1 MAKKN
6 QSNKIDNETI
16 VNDTLE
22 LLWEN
27 REIVE
32 SIYAGYADEIL
43 KKEKDYIEKAG
54 KFQVRGEISKYSS
67 ITLIK
72 NGKYD
77 LRFAG
82 QSIGTV
88 KVIKKRNGEYE
99 PRLEIKQEQ
108 SERALLFGYKGSE
121 PFDSTLWDE
130 KKCQNFRS
138 FFSNL
143 NSNDNLAI
151 HTKEH
156 RIENFILDCFSEKST
171 KNKLL
176 PYIQPVLLGGQY
188 FQFTTP
194 LKASKHLPTISI
206 GVKVSRR
213 TGEKSYYATGG
224 GIDILARNIKSPGN
238 WRYTIIELKD
248 ENKPTES
255 QATVMT
261 QALIYATFMAFLFR
275 SKSGKD
281 WWNIFR
287 NPPKNEK
294 YDKQKSVPEHIDL
307 DVVTL
312 MPSGDSSEGIMDDIE
327 TDKLFPKLHLNTTL
341 HLYTLYYKTD
351 AQGNP
356 CAIDEKST
364 FHKSLF
370 SK

>member
-1 MAKKN
+1 MEKKN

-54 KFQVRGEISKYSS
+54 KFQVRGAISKYSS

-130 KKCQNFRS
+130 KKCQEPKR
-138 FFSNL
+138 
-143 NSNDNLAI
+143 NS
-151 HTKEH
+151 
-156 RIENFILDCFSEKST
+156 
-171 KNKLL
+171 
-176 PYIQPVLLGGQY
+176 
-188 FQFTTP
+188 
-194 LKASKHLPTISI
+194 
-206 GVKVSRR
+206 R
-213 TGEKSYYATGG
+213 TCG
-224 GIDILARNIKSPGN
+224 
-238 WRYTIIELKD
+238 
-248 ENKPTES
+248 
-255 QATVMT
+255 
-261 QALIYATFMAFLFR
+261 
-275 SKSGKD
+275 
-281 WWNIFR
+281 
-287 NPPKNEK
+287 
-294 YDKQKSVPEHIDL
+294 
-307 DVVTL
+307 
-312 MPSGDSSEGIMDDIE
+312 
-327 TDKLFPKLHLNTTL
+327 
-341 HLYTLYYKTD
+341 
-351 AQGNP
+351 
-356 CAIDEKST
+356 
-364 FHKSLF
+364 
-370 SK
+370 

>member
-1 MAKKN
+1 MAKKI
-6 QSNKIDNETI
+6 QPNKIDNETI
-16 VNDTLE
+16 VYDTLE
-22 LLWEN
+22 LLWKN
-27 REIVE
+27 QEIVE

-54 KFQVRGEISKYSS
+54 KFQVRGAISKYSS
-67 ITLIK
+67 ISLIK

-88 KVIKKRNGEYE
+88 KVIKKQNGEYE
-99 PRLEIKQEQ
+99 PRLEIKPKQ
-108 SERALLFGYKGSE
+108 SKIAQALGFSDSE
-121 PFDSTLWDE
+121 PFDYVEWKD
-130 KKCQNFRS
+130 KKCRKFRS
-138 FFSNL
+138 HFENKISSDDL
-143 NSNDNLAI
+143 SI

-156 RIENFILDCFSEKST
+156 RIENFILDCFSEEST

-176 PYIQPVLLGGQY
+176 PYIQPVLLGRQY

-206 GVKVSRR
+206 GAKESRR

-224 GIDILARNIKSPGN
+224 GIDILARNTKNPGK
-238 WRYTIIELKD
+238 WRYAIIELKD
-248 ENKPTES
+248 ENKESES

-294 YDKQKSVPEHIDL
+294 YNEQKSVPEHIDL

-312 MPSGDSSEGIMDDIE
+312 MPSGDSSEGIMDDID
-327 TDKLFPKLHLNTTL
+327 TDKIFPQLHLNTTL